1 MEYKI
6 DKYNQILYITTD
18 GKVATPTI
26 SSWEVVN
33 EVIGIVWCRNM
44 PLVKQG

>member
-6 DKYNQILYITTD
+6 DKYNQIQYTTTD

-33 EVIGIVWCRNM
+33 MVIANDYKNEPNRE
-44 PLVKQG
+44 